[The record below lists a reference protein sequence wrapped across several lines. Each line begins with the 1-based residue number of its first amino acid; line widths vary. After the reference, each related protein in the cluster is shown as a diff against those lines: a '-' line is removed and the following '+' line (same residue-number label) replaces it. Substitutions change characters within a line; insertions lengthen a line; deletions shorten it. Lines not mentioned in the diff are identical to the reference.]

1 MLIAI
6 TLSIINIIINN
17 IINVN
22 CDIFPTDINDLKCVS
37 LKDLTVAII
46 RRFIFYDI
54 GFSVIMILSFFENF
68 KFKGKKKL

>member
-6 TLSIINIIINN
+6 ILSIINIIINN

-37 LKDLTVAII
+37 FKDLTVAII
-46 RRFIFYDI
+46 RRFIFYNI
-54 GFSVIMILSFFENF
+54 GFSVILILSMFENF
-68 KFKGKKKL
+68 KFKNKKKL